1 MSGTR
6 AHFAFGSSGKI
17 DVGNA
22 TDGVTH
28 LCPTKVVALAYR
40 QSTALFWTD
49 SHQKLKI
56 ARRSLM

>member
-40 QSTALFWTD
+40 QSTALFWTRF
-49 SHQKLKI
+49 
-56 ARRSLM
+56 APEVENR